1 MKTRVCHIITKLELG
16 GAQQNTLYTVAHLDP
31 ARFDADLVTGTD
43 GILLSDLK
51 ASGVRAHLLS
61 SLGRQVSPW
70 RDLVALRDLVVLL
83 RRERPNIVHTHS
95 SKAGI
100 LGRWAATLA
109 GVSRIVHSIH
119 GYGFHDQQ
127 PILQREM
134 FAALE
139 RVTGRF
145 ATSAFIGVSQ
155 ANIDKGIDLGIVPA
169 GRVTLIR
176 SGVKLSDFS
185 PKTLGDSGSASDRP
199 LTVGMVACLKPQKAP
214 LDFVR
219 VASRVLG
226 LVRGAGATDP
236 RRADLPVRFVL
247 AGDGELRPEVEAMIR
262 AEGLAASVSLVGW
275 RRDVPS
281 LMREFDLLLHTSRW
295 EGLPRVFPEAMA
307 TGLPIVATRVDG
319 APEAIEDGVTGFLVP
334 AGDIEGLAQRTLHL
348 LEDHGLRRRM
358 GEAARGRVG
367 PWDIDQMVRRQE
379 RLYESLMAGDAGA
392 PAELST
398 QWEGS

>member
-31 ARFDADLVTGTD
+31 ARFDADLVTGTE
-43 GILLSDLK
+43 GILVEDLK
-51 ASGVRAHLLS
+51 ASGVRAHLLN
-61 SLGRQVSPW
+61 SLDRQVSPW
-70 RDLVALRDLVVLL
+70 RDLTALRDLVLLL
-83 RRERPNIVHTHS
+83 RRERPHIVHTHS

-119 GYGFHDQQ
+119 GYGFHDAQ
-127 PILQREM
+127 PRLQRELFM
-134 FAALE
+134 ALE

-145 ATSAFIGVSQ
+145 ATSAFVAVSQ
-155 ANIDKGIDLGIVPA
+155 ANIDKGIDLGILPA
-169 GRVTLIR
+169 GRVSLIR
-176 SGVKLSDFS
+176 SGVKLSEFS
-185 PKTLGDSGSASDRP
+185 PRSEWASASPADRL

-214 LDFVR
+214 LDFVKVASAVAR
-219 VASRVLG
+219 VACRQG
-226 LVRGAGATDP
+226 GGR
-236 RRADLPVRFVL
+236 PVRFVL
-247 AGDGELRPEVEAMIR
+247 AGDGELRPDVEAMIR
-262 AEGLAASVSLVGW
+262 AEGLQSRVTLAGW

-319 APEAIEDGVTGFLVP
+319 APEAVEDGVTGFLVP
-334 AGDIEGLAQRTLHL
+334 AGDIEGLARRTLDL
-348 LEDHGLRRRM
+348 VEDAGLRRRM
-358 GEAARGRVG
+358 GEAALSRVG

-379 RLYESLMAGDAGA
+379 LLYESLMAGDAGKS
-392 PAELST
+392 AELST

>member
-16 GAQQNTLYTVAHLDP
+16 GAQQNTVYTVAHLDP
-31 ARFDADLVTGTD
+31 ARFDADLVTGTE
-43 GILLSDLK
+43 GILVADLK
-51 ASGVRAHLLS
+51 ASGVRAHLLD
-61 SLGRQVSPW
+61 SLDRHVSPW
-70 RDLVALRDLVVLL
+70 RDLAALRDLVLLL
-83 RRERPNIVHTHS
+83 RRERPHIVHTHS

-119 GYGFHDQQ
+119 GYGFHDAQ
-127 PILQREM
+127 PRLQRELFM
-134 FAALE
+134 ALE

-145 ATSAFIGVSQ
+145 ATSAFVAVSQ
-155 ANIDKGIDLGIVPA
+155 ANIDKGIDLGILPA
-169 GRVTLIR
+169 GRVSLIR
-176 SGVKLSDFS
+176 SGVKLSEYS
-185 PKTLGDSGSASDRP
+185 PRGGEDGTHRP

-214 LDFVR
+214 LDFVK
-219 VASRVLG
+219 VASRVA
-226 LVRGAGATDP
+226 RGRGGG
-236 RRADLPVRFVL
+236 RAVRFIL
-247 AGDGELRPEVEAMIR
+247 AGDGELRPDVEAMIR
-262 AEGLAASVSLVGW
+262 AEGLESMVTLVGW

-319 APEAIEDGVTGFLVP
+319 APEAVEDGVTGFLVP
-334 AGDIEGLAQRTLHL
+334 AGDIEGLARRTLDL
-348 LEDHGLRRRM
+348 LEDAGLRRRM
-358 GEAARGRVG
+358 GEAALSRVG

-379 RLYESLMAGDAGA
+379 RLYESLMAGDAGRS
-392 PAELST
+392 AELST